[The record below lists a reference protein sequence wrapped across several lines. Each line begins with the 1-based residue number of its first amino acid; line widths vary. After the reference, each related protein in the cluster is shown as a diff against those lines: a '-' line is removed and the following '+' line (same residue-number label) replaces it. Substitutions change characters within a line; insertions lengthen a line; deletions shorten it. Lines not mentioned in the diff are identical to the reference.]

1 MNRMKTVIK
10 GTVVKVIGI
19 TLLHLL
25 AFAPLSVSAQNAD
38 LQKAVAKYKKV
49 STVTAAATKTS
60 HKDAIAK
67 DVVTKGTLTMKKPSE
82 VGIVIDG
89 GKDQLLMK
97 GSDFTMVVKGKSH
110 KTSSQTNP
118 QFATFQAVFEY
129 ILKGG
134 EGDLTKFSDLA
145 VTKQGNNIVL
155 TITPQANSKK
165 AQRRMLFSSFVLT
178 IDKNTSELK
187 TLRMNERGGYTEY
200 TFTGHKFN

>member
-1 MNRMKTVIK
+1 MKR
-10 GTVVKVIGI
+10 
-19 TLLHLL
+19 LLIALSFIIFHLS
-25 AFAPLSVSAQNAD
+25 FSVAQNAD

-67 DVVTKGTLTMKKPSE
+67 DVVTKGTLTMKKPADVS
-82 VGIVIDG
+82 ISIDG
-89 GKDQLLMK
+89 GKDQLVMH
-97 GSDFTMVVKGKSH
+97 GSEFTMVVKGKSH

-129 ILKGG
+129 ILNGG
-134 EGDLTKFSDLA
+134 EGDLSKLNDLA

-155 TITPQANSKK
+155 TITPKADSKK

-178 IDKNTSELK
+178 LDKGTSELK

-200 TFTGHKFN
+200 TFSGHQFK

>member
-1 MNRMKTVIK
+1 MICQ
-10 GTVVKVIGI
+10 
-19 TLLHLL
+19 
-25 AFAPLSVSAQNAD
+25 LSVCVAQNAD

-49 STVTAAATKTS
+49 TTVTAAATKTS

-67 DVVTKGTLTMKKPSE
+67 DVVTKGTLTMKKPADVS
-82 VGIVIDG
+82 ISIDG
-89 GKDQLLMK
+89 GKDQLIMH
-97 GSDFTMVVKGKSH
+97 GSEFTMVVKGKSH

-134 EGDLTKFSDLA
+134 EGDLSKLSDLA
-145 VTKQGNNIVL
+145 VTKQGSQLVL
-155 TITPQANSKK
+155 TITPKADSKK

-187 TLRMNERGGYTEY
+187 SLRMNERGGYTEY
-200 TFTGHKFN
+200 TFAGHKFN

>member
-1 MNRMKTVIK
+1 MKR
-10 GTVVKVIGI
+10 
-19 TLLHLL
+19 LLIALSFIIFHLT
-25 AFAPLSVSAQNAD
+25 FSVAQNAD

-67 DVVTKGTLTMKKPSE
+67 DVVTKGTLTMKKPADVTVS
-82 VGIVIDG
+82 IDG
-89 GKDQLLMK
+89 GKDQLIMH
-97 GSDFTMVVKGKSH
+97 GSEFTMVVKGKSH

-129 ILKGG
+129 ILNGG
-134 EGDLTKFSDLA
+134 GGDLSKLSDLA

-155 TITPQANSKK
+155 TITPKADSKK

-178 IDKNTSELK
+178 LDKGTSELK
-187 TLRMNERGGYTEY
+187 ALRMNERGGYTEY
-200 TFTGHKFN
+200 TFTGHQFK

>member
-10 GTVVKVIGI
+10 GIMVKVIGI
-19 TLLHLL
+19 SLFHLL
-25 AFAPLSVSAQNAD
+25 AFAPLSVNAQNAD
-38 LQKAVAKYKKV
+38 LQKAVARYKKTT
-49 STVTAAATKTS
+49 TVTAAATKTS

-97 GSDFTMVVKGKSH
+97 GSEFTMVVKGKSH
-110 KTSSQTNP
+110 KTSSQKNP

-134 EGDLTKFSDLA
+134 EGDLSKYSDLA

-155 TITPQANSKK
+155 TITPQQDTQKT
-165 AQRRMLFSSFVLT
+165 QRRLQQHSSELT
-178 IDKNTSELK
+178 IATRTAE
-187 TLRMNERGGYTEY
+187 
-200 TFTGHKFN
+200 

>member
-1 MNRMKTVIK
+1 MKR
-10 GTVVKVIGI
+10 
-19 TLLHLL
+19 LLIALSFIIFHLT
-25 AFAPLSVSAQNAD
+25 FSVAQNAD

-67 DVVTKGTLTMKKPSE
+67 DVVTKGTLTMKKPADVS
-82 VGIVIDG
+82 ISIDG
-89 GKDQLLMK
+89 GKDQLVMH
-97 GSDFTMVVKGKSH
+97 GSEFTMVVKGKSH

-134 EGDLTKFSDLA
+134 DSDLSKLNDLA
-145 VTKQGNNIVL
+145 ISKQGNNIIL
-155 TITPQANSKK
+155 TITPMADSKK

-178 IDKNTSELK
+178 LDKATSELK
-187 TLRMNERGGYTEY
+187 ALRMNERGGYTEF

>member
-1 MNRMKTVIK
+1 MIVC
-10 GTVVKVIGI
+10 
-19 TLLHLL
+19 H
-25 AFAPLSVSAQNAD
+25 LSVCIAQNAD

-49 STVTAAATKTS
+49 TTVTAAATKTS

-67 DVVTKGTLTMKKPSE
+67 DVVTKGTLTMKKPADVS
-82 VGIVIDG
+82 IVIDG
-89 GKDQLLMK
+89 GKDQLIMH
-97 GSDFTMVVKGKSH
+97 GSEFTMVVKGKSH

-134 EGDLTKFSDLA
+134 EGDLSKLSDLA
-145 VTKQGNNIVL
+145 VTKQGSNIVL
-155 TITPQANSKK
+155 TITPKADSKK

-187 TLRMNERGGYTEY
+187 SLRMNERGGYTEY
-200 TFTGHKFN
+200 TFAGHKFN

>member
-1 MNRMKTVIK
+1 MNTMKQQANIWK
-10 GTVVKVIGI
+10 RALWA
-19 TLLHLL
+19 LLLL
-25 AFAPLSVSAQNAD
+25 TSLPLSAQNAD
-38 LQKAVAKYKKV
+38 LQKAVVRYKKAT
-49 STVTAAATKTS
+49 TVTAAATKTS

-67 DVVTKGTLTMKKPSE
+67 DVVTKGTLTMKKPAE

-110 KTSSQTNP
+110 KTSSQKNP

-134 EGDLTKFSDLA
+134 EGDLTKLSDLA
-145 VTKQGNNIVL
+145 ITKQGNNIVL
-155 TITPQANSKK
+155 TITPQADSKQ

-187 TLRMNERGGYTEY
+187 ALRMNEKSGYTEY
-200 TFTGHKFN
+200 TFTGHQFK

>member
-1 MNRMKTVIK
+1 MKR
-10 GTVVKVIGI
+10 
-19 TLLHLL
+19 LLIALSFIIFHLT
-25 AFAPLSVSAQNAD
+25 FSVAQNAD

-67 DVVTKGTLTMKKPSE
+67 DVVTKGTLTMKKPADVTVS
-82 VGIVIDG
+82 IDG
-89 GKDQLLMK
+89 GKDQLIMH
-97 GSDFTMVVKGKSH
+97 GSEFTMVVKGKSH

-129 ILKGG
+129 ILNGG
-134 EGDLTKFSDLA
+134 EGDLSKLSDLA

-155 TITPQANSKK
+155 TITPKADSKK

-178 IDKNTSELK
+178 LDKGTSELK
-187 TLRMNERGGYTEY
+187 ALRMNERGGYTEY
-200 TFTGHKFN
+200 TFTGHQFK

>member
-1 MNRMKTVIK
+1 MM
-10 GTVVKVIGI
+10 KVIG
-19 TLLHLL
+19 LSLFHLL
-25 AFAPLSVSAQNAD
+25 IFSPLSVNAQNAD
-38 LQKAVAKYKKV
+38 LQKAVARYKKV
-49 STVTAAATKTS
+49 SAVTAAATKTS

-89 GKDQLLMK
+89 GQDQLLMK
-97 GSDFTMVVKGKSH
+97 GSEFTMVVKGKSH
-110 KTSSQTNP
+110 KTSSQKNP

-134 EGDLTKFSDLA
+134 EGDLSRLNDLT
-145 VTKQGNNIVL
+145 VTKQGSQLVL
-155 TITPQANSKK
+155 TISPQTDSKK